1 MNYKLLITLLGSFF
15 LTTACSSDEPSE
27 IAEPTAAAEDQA
39 ASGKSMTDIAAEH
52 ITDEYIRE
60 VMIEISSDEYE
71 GRGPS
76 TAGDTKTREYLAKQ
90 MGEIGLVPAAQDGA
104 WEQPFDMVSVN
115 TLPPEGWTFEGHG
128 KTVSFEFYEDF
139 MINGYNQQPRA
150 EVKDAEVIFAGYGIQ
165 APEFGWDDYKNID
178 VTGKIVLLMNN
189 DPDWDPELFAG
200 ETRLWYGRWDYK
212 FLNAAKNGAAGTIII
227 HPIPS
232 AGYPYQV
239 LQTSNVGP
247 QMELPV
253 GDEAR
258 NQFKSFM
265 TEDAVRELVATAGM
279 DLDELREAAYNSDFE
294 AVPLGITTSL
304 SLDVEIASVTT
315 ANVLGVLPGSDPEL
329 KDEYVIYTAHHDHLG
344 IGPANEEGDTIY
356 NGAMDNASGVGQ
368 VLAMAKAFAALPEGP
383 RRSMMFLFVGA
394 EEQGLLGSKWYAA
407 NPTVSPGK
415 IAANLNYDGGNLH
428 GPTNDIVYVGFG
440 KTSIDELVIKYAAE
454 QGRTVKPDQ
463 FADRGYFY
471 RSDQFSFAKIGVP
484 AVYLEPG
491 TDYIDRSPE
500 WGREVV
506 ENFTAHHYH
515 QPSDEYDPNWNLSGM
530 IDDAMIGF
538 WTGLAVANAD
548 EMPSWNEGD
557 EFEAVRLE
565 ALAAE
570 ED

>member
-15 LTTACSSDEPSE
+15 LATACSSDEPSE
-27 IAEPTAAAEDQA
+27 IVEPTAAAEDQA

-212 FLNAAKNGAAGTIII
+212 FLNAAKNGAAGAIII
-227 HPIPS
+227 HTIPS

-440 KTSIDELVIKYAAE
+440 KTSIDELVIKYAAD

-515 QPSDEYDPNWNLSGM
+515 QPSDEYDPKWNLSGM

>member
-15 LTTACSSDEPSE
+15 LATACSSDEPSE
-27 IAEPTAAAEDQA
+27 IVEPTAAAEDQV

-212 FLNAAKNGAAGTIII
+212 FLNAAKNGAAGAIII
-227 HPIPS
+227 HTIPS

-440 KTSIDELVIKYAAE
+440 KTSIDELVIKYAAD

-515 QPSDEYDPNWNLSGM
+515 QPSDEYDPKWNLSGM